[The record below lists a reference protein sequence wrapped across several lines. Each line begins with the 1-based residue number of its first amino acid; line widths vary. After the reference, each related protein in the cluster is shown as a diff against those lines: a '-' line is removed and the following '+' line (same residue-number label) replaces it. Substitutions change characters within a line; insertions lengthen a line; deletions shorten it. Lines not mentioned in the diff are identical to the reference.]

1 MICEKLELKME
12 INLLVLMGV
21 RIILHHREWQI
32 TIMTVKKEDL

>member
-21 RIILHHREWQI
+21 RILLTPQGVADHNY
-32 TIMTVKKEDL
+32 DS